1 MTTKL
6 RLLVIVGAMALAL
19 LPFSTAAAQGTA
31 IQPGRDATTTTTLNL
46 RSGPGTNYAVL
57 VTMPSGA
64 RVFVDG
70 GPHNSVWYKVTYN
83 GTAGYAHGSYL
94 AQSAPPSG
102 GTVRVGAYSMTTTSL
117 NLRDGPGS
125 TYAVKL
131 IIPSGG
137 RVFVNHGPHNSVWY
151 QVTYNNTG
159 GYVHGSYLAQGVAT
173 TFTKL
178 PTTTKV
184 VALTFDA
191 GSDVGY
197 TTQILDTLAANGI
210 KAGFGM
216 TGKWAEANPDLMRRI
231 VNEGHTVINHTYSHG
246 SFTGSSTN
254 TAPLS
259 YHTRA
264 DELWKAESAVQRI
277 ANRSTKPYFRP
288 PYGDY
293 DQSVLADVWSRG
305 YAYNVMWT
313 VDSLGWNG
321 LSASQ
326 IVQRCVNGLQP
337 GAIYLFHV
345 GSASQDGP
353 ALQMLANELRARG
366 YGFATIDQYYR

>member
-1 MTTKL
+1 
-6 RLLVIVGAMALAL
+6 
-19 LPFSTAAAQGTA
+19 
-31 IQPGRDATTTTTLNL
+31 
-46 RSGPGTNYAVL
+46 
-57 VTMPSGA
+57 
-64 RVFVDG
+64 
-70 GPHNSVWYKVTYN
+70 
-83 GTAGYAHGSYL
+83 
-94 AQSAPPSG
+94 
-102 GTVRVGAYSMTTTSL
+102 MTTTSL

-125 TYAVKL
+125 TYDVKL
-131 IIPSGG
+131 LIPSGG

-259 YHTRA
+259 YQTRA

-366 YGFATIDQYYR
+366 YGFATIISITGKLIAVERKLPLASGSLRIIFNAGRRSSLRFTQHEVLQHPL